1 MVAAAGSSGRR
12 GRRFESCHR
21 INVPQ
26 AQRPQRTPN
35 NLHSASRVNLA
46 LTFTGCRAAAHLDV
60 CLSSPDAMMTAMTSV
75 MSLFSCAF
83 SDVTYER
90 VQELVQQGMPE
101 SLTLEYKQQYTD
113 KIPTSIAAM
122 ANTYGGIVLVGV
134 AEGGANRLVG
144 VPEDTI
150 TRIVNACHGLEPPWQ
165 PEIVPVQ
172 LPSRPDSF
180 ILVVRI
186 DSAQAP
192 RPLLQRG
199 AAPIRLHGRNSVAD
213 RSRLE
218 SLFGQASVA
227 QNVSRFQ
234 VPAPQISYDSSGEP
248 EADFIVSTGLAIPLS
263 NDAAWRPLSE
273 RGVGNLASSLN
284 GSPLCDRL
292 QGWNREIAREQFK
305 PFSLAGLNRSR
316 HARLSWRS
324 EPDLQ
329 GVYPIEAVATASIPE
344 TYGQNASFLQFT
356 VHVTVRESAFRRLL
370 DGTNA
375 QAATIEVDD
384 LRGLLQYLCLT
395 LPSKSSRNQGS
406 RLSRAISPRT
416 PRLSFAAT
424 SPSPTTPDPTR
435 NGIRPRYCS
444 GPPSSGPLSL
454 RNHESP
460 TAPVAPLRRR
470 LAASALRTERAS
482 SADATWRRCASC
494 HGLAAKAG
502 GHPSFIPPTA
512 TAKRSGPTRG
522 GSSRHPASETPW
534 TSTRSNG
541 TTTGHTRPSTRRASS
556 PRAPTPQGGSS
567 RTTKAGS

>member
-1 MVAAAGSSGRR
+1 VAR
-12 GRRFESCHR
+12 GG
-21 INVPQ
+21 VYLG
-26 AQRPQRTPN
+26 TP
-35 NLHSASRVNLA
+35 
-46 LTFTGCRAAAHLDV
+46 G
-60 CLSSPDAMMTAMTSV
+60 AMMTAMTSV
-75 MSLFSCAF
+75 MSLFSCAV
-83 SDVTYER
+83 SDVTFER
-90 VQELVQQGMPE
+90 VQELVQQGVPE

-113 KIPTSIAAM
+113 RIPTSIAAM

-144 VPEDTI
+144 VQEDTI

-172 LPSRPDSF
+172 LPDRPDTF

-227 QNVSRFQ
+227 QNISRFQ
-234 VPAPQISYDSSGEP
+234 VPAPQISYDSSSGEP
-248 EADFIVSTGLAIPLS
+248 EADFIVSTGLATPLS

-273 RGVGNLASSLN
+273 RGVDNLASSLN

-292 QGWNREIAREQFK
+292 QTWNREIAREQFR

-356 VHVTVRESAFRRLL
+356 VVVTVRESAFRRVL

-384 LRGLLQYLCLT
+384 LRGLLQDLCVTLINRDLT
-395 LPSKSSRNQGS
+395 DVWQTSRES
-406 RLSRAISPRT
+406 
-416 PRLSFAAT
+416 T
-424 SPSPTTPDPTR
+424 S
-435 NGIRPRYCS
+435 N
-444 GPPSSGPLSL
+444 
-454 RNHESP
+454 
-460 TAPVAPLRRR
+460 
-470 LAASALRTERAS
+470 
-482 SADATWRRCASC
+482 
-494 HGLAAKAG
+494 
-502 GHPSFIPPTA
+502 
-512 TAKRSGPTRG
+512 
-522 GSSRHPASETPW
+522 
-534 TSTRSNG
+534 
-541 TTTGHTRPSTRRASS
+541 
-556 PRAPTPQGGSS
+556 
-567 RTTKAGS
+567 

>member
-1 MVAAAGSSGRR
+1 M
-12 GRRFESCHR
+12 
-21 INVPQ
+21 
-26 AQRPQRTPN
+26 
-35 NLHSASRVNLA
+35 
-46 LTFTGCRAAAHLDV
+46 
-60 CLSSPDAMMTAMTSV
+60 MMTMTSV
-75 MSLFSCAF
+75 MSLFSCAA
-83 SDVTYER
+83 SDVTFER
-90 VQELVQQGMPE
+90 VQKLVQQGVPE

-113 KIPTSIAAM
+113 RISTSIAAM

-134 AEGGANRLVG
+134 AEGEGNRLVG

-150 TRIVNACHGLEPPWQ
+150 TRIVNTCHGLEPPWQ

-172 LPSRPDSF
+172 MPGRPDSF

-248 EADFIVSTGLAIPLS
+248 EADFLVRTGLAIPLS
-263 NDAAWRPLSE
+263 DDAAWRPLSE
-273 RGVGNLASSLN
+273 RGVDNLASSLN

-292 QGWNREIAREQFK
+292 QSWNRVIGREQLR

-324 EPDLQ
+324 MPDLQ

-356 VHVTVRESAFRRLL
+356 LDITVRESAFRRIL

-375 QAATIEVDD
+375 HAATIEVDE
-384 LRGLLQYLCLT
+384 LRGLLQDLC
-395 LPSKSSRNQGS
+395 
-406 RLSRAISPRT
+406 
-416 PRLSFAAT
+416 AT
-424 SPSPTTPDPTR
+424 
-435 NGIRPRYCS
+435 
-444 GPPSSGPLSL
+444 L
-454 RNHESP
+454 RNRDV
-460 TAPVAPLRRR
+460 TRC
-470 LAASALRTERAS
+470 LADLSGVDPELVRQPNVVHFVTGPSVIDLLSA
-482 SADATWRRCASC
+482 
-494 HGLAAKAG
+494 HGLRPIPDAG
-502 GHPSFIPPTA
+502 TS
-512 TAKRSGPTRG
+512 RG
-522 GSSRHPASETPW
+522 ARLLTKPARDLSDDVDRRDQVAEW
-534 TSTRSNG
+534 MIQIALDAGLRGMEAVISSTRS
-541 TTTGHTRPSTRRASS
+541 
-556 PRAPTPQGGSS
+556 
-567 RTTKAGS
+567 